1 MRIIVI
7 LLGIWEVENGLE
19 SKKWKG
25 SVVNCQFV
33 RFNLNDKFTLFSD
46 VSRVKNICNEFNGN
60 KFYIA
65 YFLFY
70 I

>member
-1 MRIIVI
+1 MKGCKVRVA
-7 LLGIWEVENGLE
+7 NGLE
-19 SKKWKG
+19 SKKWKD

-60 KFYIA
+60 KFI
-65 YFLFY
+65 
-70 I
+70 

>member
-1 MRIIVI
+1 M
-7 LLGIWEVENGLE
+7 
-19 SKKWKG
+19 
-25 SVVNCQFV
+25 NCQFV